1 MYEPAE
7 AAVLRLLADLY
18 VQSVNTESAIR
29 CLERVV
35 LLDAR
40 YGLSQHSSDMA
51 NLERLVQGD
60 V

>member
-1 MYEPAE
+1 
-7 AAVLRLLADLY
+7 VLRLLADLY

-40 YGLSQHSSDMA
+40 YGLSQHTDDMA
-51 NLERLVQGD
+51 NLKRLAQGNL
-60 V
+60 